1 MYFGNSRREYV
12 WGKNKKNRFWS
23 IGMISNMTFDAARS
37 AILRSCIKFHQHFIL
52 RSSHSHSEPP
62 YVHCVTPSNPYST
75 LTLNSTHQKSRNP
88 QNTVCVS
95 MVMMS
100 SCPLDHV
107 SEISNSLLLS
117 LFSQVLN
124 KTRVPGDAAIGH
136 NISQIGLSYRNNTTQ
151 TSTFNVQPLPLTR
164 DHKTEQN
171 RIDSEHRK
179 NSFIT
184 RLGGIL
190 LIYFH

>member
-1 MYFGNSRREYV
+1 
-12 WGKNKKNRFWS
+12 
-23 IGMISNMTFDAARS
+23 MTFDAARS

-62 YVHCVTPSNPYST
+62 YIHCVTPSNPYST

-95 MVMMS
+95 TVTMS

-107 SEISNSLLLS
+107 SEISNSLLLL

-164 DHKTEQN
+164 DRKTERN
-171 RIDSEHRK
+171 RTDSEHRK

-190 LIYFH
+190 LIYFR